1 VHIKGR
7 AWTFGRN
14 INTDLIYPKMWFRPT
29 YEPGEMASHLMVGID
44 EEFPKK
50 LKRGDVI
57 VGGQNF
63 GCGSSREE
71 AAAAMKEAGIGA
83 VVAPS
88 FGRIYTRNCINVG
101 LPIVISP
108 GIDEHVTQGDE
119 IEIDLAE
126 GYIRNLRS
134 GYEARLPPMAPE
146 SLRLI
151 QDGGIANYTR
161 RVLEERRKASGA
173 ALA

>member
-1 VHIKGR
+1 MHIKGN

-14 INTDLIYPKMWFRPT
+14 INTDLIFPKMWFRPT
-29 YEPGEMASHLMVGID
+29 YEPGEMASHLMVGVD
-44 EEFPKK
+44 ESFPSKIS
-50 LKRGDVI
+50 RGDII

-88 FGRIYTRNCINVG
+88 FGRLFTRNCINVG
-101 LPIVISP
+101 LPVVTSAH
-108 GIDEHVTQGDE
+108 IDEQVVQGDQVE
-119 IEIDLAE
+119 LDLAA
-126 GYIRNLRS
+126 GLIRVLRS

-146 SLRLI
+146 SLKLI
-151 QDGGIANYTR
+151 EDGGIANYTR
-161 RVLEERRKASGA
+161 RVLEQRRKAT
-173 ALA
+173 